1 MLVMYLRTTT
11 SRPRKDGSR
20 VRYLALA
27 HNEWD
32 PDTRRS
38 KAKVLYNFGREDQL
52 DRDALTR
59 LIASINRYLGVDDP
73 PAAEPTQADTTAAA
87 GTAEAL
93 GFVAGGEPR
102 GGRRLR
108 RGARCALNRAAR
120 P

>member
-1 MLVMYLRTTT
+1 MYLRTTT

-20 VRYLALA
+20 VRYVALA

-59 LIASINRYLGVDDP
+59 LVASINRYLGVDEAPAEESTATPSRPAKESSARP
-73 PAAEPTQADTTAAA
+73 PASPRTSRSTFQRSRSQQQPTPSA
-87 GTAEAL
+87 
-93 GFVAGGEPR
+93 
-102 GGRRLR
+102 
-108 RGARCALNRAAR
+108 
-120 P
+120 